1 MLKRSHYWPPGHW
14 DWLIHLSFKHGCR
27 CGPMIYVGGQVDKDI
42 KGKCLNLYDLNT
54 QTATV
59 MKHIRTVLSGFDAD
73 HADVVKLVA
82 FYVNDGTV
90 DERAFLAHVA
100 AQLPPG
106 ARPAITAVP
115 LPWLAYPGMMVEIEP
130 VAMRGADGKVLAK
143 SHSEPPRH
151 QPTGAPNLA
160 HAVRCGQMIHVGA
173 QSARDEAGR
182 VLHPGDIVRQSE
194 LVMQN
199 LAKVLAP
206 FGATLD
212 DAVKFNIWY
221 VGQGTTADW
230 QKAAEVRARFFK
242 EPGPVATGLPVPWL
256 PDGEMIRMEL
266 VAMLGEDGKSLPRQ
280 HVWPQGHW
288 DWPIH
293 LPYKH
298 GLKCADMVFVGG
310 QVALDATGNV
320 LEKGDLLKQTVIAM
334 DNIATVLD
342 GFGLNLDD
350 AVKNNAFYVG
360 AAGPDTIV
368 ANQRIRSARY
378 TEPGPA
384 STGVPV
390 KFLAMEGMMTEIE
403 IIAMA
408 R

>member
-1 MLKRSHYWPPGHW
+1 MLERTHYWPPGHW

-27 CGPMIYVGGQVDKDI
+27 CGKMIYVGGQVDKDI
-42 KGKCLNLYDLNT
+42 KGKCLNLYDLKA

-59 MKHIRTVLSGFDAD
+59 MKHITTVLAGFGAD
-73 HADVVKLVA
+73 HRDVVKLVA

-90 DERAFLAHVA
+90 DEREFVAHVA

-106 ARPAITAVP
+106 ARPAITPVP

-130 VAMRGADGKVLAK
+130 VAMLGEDGKRLAK
-143 SHSEPPRH
+143 TYAEPASH
-151 QPTGAPNLA
+151 QPAGAANLA
-160 HAVRCGQMIHVGA
+160 HAVRCGNMIHTGA
-173 QSARDEAGR
+173 QSARDAAGK
-182 VLHPGDIVRQSE
+182 VLHPGDIVKQSE
-194 LVMQN
+194 LVMEN
-199 LAKVLAP
+199 LAKVLGS

-221 VGQGTTADW
+221 AGDGTTKDW
-230 QKAAEVRARFFK
+230 QRAAEVRARFFK

-256 PDGEMIRMEL
+256 PDGEMIRMEI
-266 VAMLGEDGKSLPRQ
+266 VAMLGEDGRRLPRQ

-298 GLKCADMVFVGG
+298 GLKCEDMVFVGG
-310 QVALDATGNV
+310 QVALDPKGNV
-320 LEKGDLLKQTVIAM
+320 LDKGDLLKQTVTTM
-334 DNIATVLD
+334 DNIAKVLS

-350 AVKNNAFYVG
+350 VVKNNAFYKG
-360 AAGPDTIV
+360 EAGPDTIV

-384 STGVPV
+384 STGVPL
-390 KFLAMEGMMTEIE
+390 KFLAMEGLMTEIE
-403 IIAMA
+403 VIAMS